1 MRKNFARRRIT
12 TGLVRCLGPL
22 VLALAVLSGCIG
34 NRYVAPLTT
43 FRNETRQTVGVLSDF
58 YASRNS
64 YEIDIYLQTI
74 AADKSQKVQEKD
86 AQGHPTPLGAPV
98 FSPAG
103 IKARMDALNLV
114 GVYAGKLYDLANPD
128 QSASFSNAANALGK
142 NLSSLSDTFQKL
154 GGTSDPTAKNYIG
167 LISGLVGTIGQMYID
182 RKRDEL
188 ITNAIRTGAPQVDA
202 ILSQIRD
209 DMDKIFSLEVTT
221 GANEKLATLIHAYNE
236 DREKLTYE
244 QRISRLAEVKAA
256 ANEAAAAVGSAPSNV
271 VAAMMD
277 AHTKL
282 VKFANSP
289 KNQRP
294 GSFAEFNSA
303 LQGWTTQIQTVA
315 GQIKLIIH

>member
-1 MRKNFARRRIT
+1 
-12 TGLVRCLGPL
+12 LGPL

-221 GANEKLATLIHAYNE
+221 GANEKLATLIHAYTE